1 MKTLDQLTEP
11 LAITMWDSSWL
22 RRRYRGG
29 GFEDWDRALSEL
41 TDRGYNAVRID
52 VFPHLIAPSPTGE
65 IVEKFKDVPNQYPQ
79 FYGFGMW
86 GNPWTMYIEP
96 RKSLIE
102 FMKKCEQHGVKVALS
117 TWFKPT
123 DDLRN
128 EQIEGLDEFIRVW
141 DQTLQFIDD
150 NGLMGNV
157 VYLDVLNEFPG
168 GHCFKWFHKMLGTM
182 CHPPAA
188 IPGKMNAKQ
197 TKFFW
202 DFINDAIVEL
212 KKKWPTLSIATSFT
226 LNYLNGACEGLD
238 MSNMDFLDVH
248 VWINQNR
255 EYVKDTGY
263 GDTIAK
269 HGMPHH
275 LWTPSREGGMY
286 AGQSER
292 LIPQDYHY
300 DEVYARMQ
308 SRWHEH
314 KPQWIDWYTKTIDHI
329 VDVAKKYNCHL
340 GQTEGW
346 GPVNWTEH
354 PLLQWDLHFEAAD
367 ICAKLCADR
376 GYLFNCSANF
386 CHPHFLGFWENRN
399 WHRQLTG
406 VIKSGTPKQLSNA

>member
-150 NGLMGNV
+150 NGLM
-157 VYLDVLNEFPG
+157 
-168 GHCFKWFHKMLGTM
+168 
-182 CHPPAA
+182 AA
-188 IPGKMNAKQ
+188 PKI
-197 TKFFW
+197 
-202 DFINDAIVEL
+202 
-212 KKKWPTLSIATSFT
+212 TLS
-226 LNYLNGACEGLD
+226 
-238 MSNMDFLDVH
+238 
-248 VWINQNR
+248 
-255 EYVKDTGY
+255 
-263 GDTIAK
+263 
-269 HGMPHH
+269 
-275 LWTPSREGGMY
+275 
-286 AGQSER
+286 
-292 LIPQDYHY
+292 
-300 DEVYARMQ
+300 
-308 SRWHEH
+308 
-314 KPQWIDWYTKTIDHI
+314 
-329 VDVAKKYNCHL
+329 
-340 GQTEGW
+340 
-346 GPVNWTEH
+346 
-354 PLLQWDLHFEAAD
+354 
-367 ICAKLCADR
+367 
-376 GYLFNCSANF
+376 CS
-386 CHPHFLGFWENRN
+386 W
-399 WHRQLTG
+399 
-406 VIKSGTPKQLSNA
+406 

>member
-1 MKTLDQLTEP
+1 
-11 LAITMWDSSWL
+11 
-22 RRRYRGG
+22 
-29 GFEDWDRALSEL
+29 
-41 TDRGYNAVRID
+41 
-52 VFPHLIAPSPTGE
+52 
-65 IVEKFKDVPNQYPQ
+65 
-79 FYGFGMW
+79 
-86 GNPWTMYIEP
+86 
-96 RKSLIE
+96 
-102 FMKKCEQHGVKVALS
+102 
-117 TWFKPT
+117 
-123 DDLRN
+123 
-128 EQIEGLDEFIRVW
+128 
-141 DQTLQFIDD
+141 
-150 NGLMGNV
+150 
-157 VYLDVLNEFPG
+157 
-168 GHCFKWFHKMLGTM
+168 
-182 CHPPAA
+182 
-188 IPGKMNAKQ
+188 
-197 TKFFW
+197 
-202 DFINDAIVEL
+202 
-212 KKKWPTLSIATSFT
+212 
-226 LNYLNGACEGLD
+226 